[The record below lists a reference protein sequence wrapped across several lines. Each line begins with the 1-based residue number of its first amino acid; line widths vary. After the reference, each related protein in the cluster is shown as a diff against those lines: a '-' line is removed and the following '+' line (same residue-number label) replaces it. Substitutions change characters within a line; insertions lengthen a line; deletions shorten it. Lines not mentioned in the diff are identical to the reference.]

1 MVSAGGSPRSYSAA
15 SSPKLFSGAASPTA
29 SQYDHIRMW
38 SSSSQQSSVPN
49 SPPRSHSTSG
59 QYSLIVFPLFSISI
73 IIIYIYIYMSHCL
86 LIIQL
91 AMRGLMGKS
100 SLDKPG
106 MLRLLYNCFTRGS
119 S

>member
-73 IIIYIYIYMSHCL
+73 IIIYIYIYVSLSFNYTARHAR
-86 LIIQL
+86 ID
-91 AMRGLMGKS
+91 GKEFFRQARYV
-100 SLDKPG
+100 KIVI
-106 MLRLLYNCFTRGS
+106 
-119 S
+119 